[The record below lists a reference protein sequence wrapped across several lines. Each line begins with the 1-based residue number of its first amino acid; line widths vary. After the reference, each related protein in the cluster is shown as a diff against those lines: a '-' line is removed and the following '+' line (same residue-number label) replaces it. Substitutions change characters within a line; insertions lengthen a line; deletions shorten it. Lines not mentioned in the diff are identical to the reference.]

1 VKITSQLKNIKMK
14 KLAIYLM
21 TALVLLTFTPTQMR
35 AGTEPISSTITEPKT
50 AESKEEADAL
60 IARLG
65 EIKNM
70 DRSNLSSSE
79 KKQLRK
85 EVRATKSRLKELNG
99 GVYLSAGAI
108 IIIILLLILIL

>member
-1 VKITSQLKNIKMK
+1 
-14 KLAIYLM
+14 M
-21 TALVLLTFTPTQMR
+21 TALLLLTFMPTQLKAETDPM
-35 AGTEPISSTITEPKT
+35 ASSTANPKT
-50 AESKEEADAL
+50 VELAEANAL

-65 EIKNM
+65 EIKDM
-70 DRSNLSSSE
+70 DKSSLNSSE

-85 EVRATKSRLKELNG
+85 EVRATKSRLKALNG